1 MVTTMN
7 LDRGLI
13 KAHAKELI
21 KGKVM
26 KLFLTVFIIQ
36 CIALVPNIIS
46 AVVAEPQYQ
55 NFFENYGS
63 YFDDFDFDDEF
74 NDYRFENDDDYN
86 PYADDFENFGTD
98 NNSGKSDFYNFG
110 TNFVP
115 TNAKTEIAPQ
125 KSALNTVTSQAISY
139 LIIIVQILLMP
150 LAITLLYYFV
160 LFIRGKEFSGIDGLK
175 FIFKETFT
183 NNYGKKI
190 GVYLLRELISVGLV
204 FICMVPILIL
214 SALIIA
220 PIIASSAMTG
230 SDDAMIIAV
239 IVVMFIVMIALMIPA
254 IIFHYS
260 SYFAFEIMCD
270 NPHLSAWQAI
280 KLSKKMIKGN
290 RTELFVLDLSF
301 IPWALLC
308 VFLFPLIYVIPYV
321 QTTRA
326 LYYENFRIRALQQG
340 RVSEDDFLTDYQ
352 RMQKYAA
359 QNNGAYQQGANGYQQ
374 NSYNPNPQQPNAN
387 AQQGNYQ
394 GAYQQSGTAYQ
405 YNTTYQEVPKEQS
418 GTCDAS
424 QVQTPPYYAEPQGYS
439 QQSAPTAEP
448 QAATPPVDE
457 PQTATPDEPS
467 VGADAHIDPQK
478 ENKPAENAEPAPQT
492 EPLKPSEKYTPVT
505 PPTENYTPTEDT
517 NE

>member
-1 MVTTMN
+1 MN

-13 KAHAKELI
+13 KAQAKELI

-36 CIALVPNIIS
+36 CIVLVPNIIS
-46 AVVAEPQYQ
+46 TAISGPEYTRIVD
-55 NFFENYGS
+55 NYFNDI
-63 YFDDFDFDDEF
+63 FDDFDFDDEF

-115 TNAKTEIAPQ
+115 TNAKTEIALQ
-125 KSALNTVTSQAISY
+125 NAAISTATAY
-139 LIIIVQILLMP
+139 TISLLTFIAELLLIP
-150 LAITLLYYFV
+150 LSVTLLYFFV
-160 LFIRGKEFSGIDGLK
+160 LFIRGKEFSGTEGLK
-175 FIFKETFT
+175 FIFKESFT

-190 GVYLLRELISVGLV
+190 GVDVLRALIGIGLGIISWFILYIPV
-204 FICMVPILIL
+204 FI
-214 SALIIA
+214 
-220 PIIASSAMTG
+220 
-230 SDDAMIIAV
+230 
-239 IVVMFIVMIALMIPA
+239 FY
-254 IIFHYS
+254 YS
-260 SYFAFEIMCD
+260 SYFAYEIMCD
-270 NPHLSAWQAI
+270 NPQLSAWQAI

-308 VFLFPLIYVIPYV
+308 VFLFPLIYVVPYV

-424 QVQTPPYYAEPQGYS
+424 QVQTPPYYAEPQEFS

>member
-1 MVTTMN
+1 MN

-13 KAHAKELI
+13 KAQAKELI

-359 QNNGAYQQGANGYQQ
+359 QNNGAYQQGANGYQPNAYQQ
-374 NSYNPNPQQPNAN
+374 NPYNPQQPNA
-387 AQQGNYQ
+387 QQNTYQ
-394 GAYQQSGTAYQ
+394 PNGTPYQQ
-405 YNTTYQEVPKEQS
+405 NTTYQQVNTEQS
-418 GTCDAS
+418 GTCNAS
-424 QVQTPPYYAEPQGYS
+424 HVQSPPFYTVPPT
-439 QQSAPTAEP
+439 PTADSVGFGVP
-448 QAATPPVDE
+448 DE
-457 PQTATPDEPS
+457 PQSNPAPTVDSVGFGVSDEPS
-467 VGADAHIDPQK
+467 VGVDDHIEPQPTTD
-478 ENKPAENAEPAPQT
+478 PAETAEPEPQP
-492 EPLKPSEKYTPVT
+492 EQLKPSEKYTPVT
-505 PPTENYTPTEDT
+505 PPTENYTPTE
-517 NE
+517 E

>member
-13 KAHAKELI
+13 KAQAKELI
-21 KGKVM
+21 RGKVM

-46 AVVAEPQYQ
+46 AVVAEPQYE
-55 NFFENYGS
+55 NFYNNFGS

-98 NNSGKSDFYNFG
+98 NNSSKSDFYNFG
-110 TNFVP
+110 TNFMP

-125 KSALNTVTSQAISY
+125 NAATIVNATAARAISS
-139 LIIIVQILLMP
+139 LMNIVEILLVP
-150 LAITLLYYFV
+150 LAVTLAYFFV
-160 LFIRGKEFSGIDGLK
+160 LFIRGKEFSGTDGLK
-175 FIFKETFT
+175 FIFKEAFT

-190 GVYLLRELISVGLV
+190 GVVLLVELIAIGLAL
-204 FICMVPILIL
+204 ISLPILC
-214 SALIIA
+214 
-220 PIIASSAMTG
+220 
-230 SDDAMIIAV
+230 
-239 IVVMFIVMIALMIPA
+239 IPA
-254 IIFHYS
+254 FIFAYS

-270 NPHLSAWQAI
+270 NPQLSAWQAI

-308 VFLFPLIYVIPYV
+308 VFLFPAIYVIPYM
-321 QTTRA
+321 QTTKA

-374 NSYNPNPQQPNAN
+374 NSYNPNPQQPNTN

-424 QVQTPPYYAEPQGYS
+424 QVQTPPYYAEPQGFS
-439 QQSAPTAEP
+439 QQSAPTAKP

-467 VGADAHIDPQK
+467 VGVDDHIDPQPTTD
-478 ENKPAENAEPAPQT
+478 PAETAEPEPQT
-492 EPLKPSEKYTPVT
+492 EPLKPSEKYTPVI

>member
-13 KAHAKELI
+13 KAQAKQLI

-36 CIALVPNIIS
+36 CIVAVPNIINLAVS
-46 AVVAEPQYQ
+46 APEYENIFQ
-55 NFFENYGS
+55 NYGS

-74 NDYRFENDDDYN
+74 NNYQFEDDYDDDDYN

-125 KSALNTVTSQAISY
+125 NAAAIVNSSAARAISF
-139 LIIIVQILLMP
+139 LMNIVEILLVP
-150 LAITLLYYFV
+150 LAVTLAYFFV
-160 LFIRGKEFSGIDGLK
+160 LFIRGKEFSGVDGLK
-175 FIFKETFT
+175 FIFKEAFT

-190 GVYLLRELISVGLV
+190 GVVLLVELIAIGLA
-204 FICMVPILIL
+204 FISLPILC
-214 SALIIA
+214 
-220 PIIASSAMTG
+220 
-230 SDDAMIIAV
+230 
-239 IVVMFIVMIALMIPA
+239 IPA
-254 IIFHYS
+254 FIFAYS

-270 NPHLSAWQAI
+270 NPQLSAWQAI

-308 VFLFPLIYVIPYV
+308 VFLFPAIYVIPYM
-321 QTTRA
+321 QTTKA

-374 NSYNPNPQQPNAN
+374 NPYNPNPQQPNAN

-424 QVQTPPYYAEPQGYS
+424 HVQSPPFYTVPPT
-439 QQSAPTAEP
+439 PTADSVGFGVP
-448 QAATPPVDE
+448 DE
-457 PQTATPDEPS
+457 PQSNPAPTVDSVGFGVPDEPS
-467 VGADAHIDPQK
+467 VDVDAHIDPQPTTD
-478 ENKPAENAEPAPQT
+478 PAETAEPEPQP

-505 PPTENYTPTEDT
+505 PPTENYTPTE
-517 NE
+517 E

>member
-13 KAHAKELI
+13 KAQAKELI
-21 KGKVM
+21 RGKVM

-46 AVVAEPQYQ
+46 AVVAEPHYE
-55 NFFENYGS
+55 NFYNNFGN

-74 NDYRFENDDDYN
+74 NNYQFENDDGDDYN

-125 KSALNTVTSQAISY
+125 NAAAIVNSSAARAISF
-139 LIIIVQILLMP
+139 LMNIVEILLVP
-150 LAITLLYYFV
+150 LAVTLAYFFV
-160 LFIRGKEFSGIDGLK
+160 LFIRGKEFSGVDGLK
-175 FIFKETFT
+175 FIFKEAFT

-190 GVYLLRELISVGLV
+190 GVVLLVELIVIGLA
-204 FICMVPILIL
+204 FISLPILC
-214 SALIIA
+214 
-220 PIIASSAMTG
+220 
-230 SDDAMIIAV
+230 
-239 IVVMFIVMIALMIPA
+239 IPA
-254 IIFHYS
+254 FIFAYS

-270 NPHLSAWQAI
+270 NPQLSAWQAI

-308 VFLFPLIYVIPYV
+308 VFLFPAIYVIPYM
-321 QTTRA
+321 QTTKA

-374 NSYNPNPQQPNAN
+374 NPYNPNPQQPNAN
-387 AQQGNYQ
+387 AQPGNYQ

-424 QVQTPPYYAEPQGYS
+424 HVQTPPFYTAPQS
-439 QQSAPTAEP
+439 
-448 QAATPPVDE
+448 PVGVGVPDD
-457 PQTATPDEPS
+457 PQTADVPAENTTPDPVGFGVSDEPS
-467 VGADAHIDPQK
+467 VGVDDHIEPQPTTD
-478 ENKPAENAEPAPQT
+478 PAETAEPEPQP

-505 PPTENYTPTEDT
+505 PPTENYTPTE
-517 NE
+517 E

>member
-13 KAHAKELI
+13 KAQAKELI

-26 KLFLTVFIIQ
+26 KLFLTTLVIQLCLSVIPIINTAATTS
-36 CIALVPNIIS
+36 INDIKNIFRN
-46 AVVAEPQYQ
+46 P
-55 NFFENYGS
+55 ENY
-63 YFDDFDFDDEF
+63 FDNIFDFDDAFDFDDDF
-74 NDYRFENDDDYN
+74 NDYRFEDDDDDYYN
-86 PYADDFENFGTD
+86 QFEDNFNNFGTD
-98 NNSGKSDFYNFG
+98 NNSGKGDFYNFG

-115 TNAKTEIAPQ
+115 TNTKTEITPQ
-125 KSALNTVTSQAISY
+125 KAAAIVNSSAATALSLLMVIA
-139 LIIIVQILLMP
+139 QILLIP
-150 LAITLLYYFV
+150 LTVTLLYFFV

-190 GVYLLRELISVGLV
+190 GVALLRALIALGLGFVSWFILYIPV
-204 FICMVPILIL
+204 FI
-214 SALIIA
+214 
-220 PIIASSAMTG
+220 
-230 SDDAMIIAV
+230 
-239 IVVMFIVMIALMIPA
+239 FY
-254 IIFHYS
+254 YS
-260 SYFAFEIMCD
+260 SYFAYEIMCD
-270 NPHLSAWQAI
+270 NPQLSPWQAI

-301 IPWALLC
+301 IPWELLC
-308 VFLFPLIYVIPYV
+308 VFLFPLIYVVPYV

-359 QNNGAYQQGANGYQQ
+359 QNNNAYQQGANGYQQ
-374 NSYNPNPQQPNAN
+374 NSYNPNPQQPNGS
-387 AQQGNYQ
+387 AQQANYQ
-394 GAYQQSGTAYQ
+394 PNTNQYQYSGTYQQSE
-405 YNTTYQEVPKEQS
+405 NTQA

-424 QVQTPPYYAEPQGYS
+424 PIQTPPYYAEPQGFS
-439 QQSAPTAEP
+439 QQSAPTTAEP
-448 QAATPPVDE
+448 QTAAPPVDE
-457 PQTATPDEPS
+457 PQTGAPVEPQTADE
-467 VGADAHIDPQK
+467 
-478 ENKPAENAEPAPQT
+478 PAENEKP

-505 PPTENYTPTEDT
+505 PPTESYTPTEDT

>member
-1 MVTTMN
+1 MN

-13 KAHAKELI
+13 KAQAKELI

-36 CIALVPNIIS
+36 CIALVPNIVSTIIS
-46 AVVAEPQYQ
+46 IPEYR
-55 NFFENYGS
+55 NFINNYES
-63 YFDDFDFDDEF
+63 IFDFDDTFDFDDNF
-74 NDYRFENDDDYN
+74 NDNRFENDDDYN

-125 KSALNTVTSQAISY
+125 NAATIVNATAARAISS
-139 LIIIVQILLMP
+139 LMNIVKILLVP
-150 LAITLLYYFV
+150 LAVTLAYFFV
-160 LFIRGKEFSGIDGLK
+160 LFIRGKEFSGTDGLK
-175 FIFKETFT
+175 FIFKEAFT

-190 GVYLLRELISVGLV
+190 GVVLLVGLIAAGLALIS
-204 FICMVPILIL
+204 IPI
-214 SALIIA
+214 
-220 PIIASSAMTG
+220 
-230 SDDAMIIAV
+230 
-239 IVVMFIVMIALMIPA
+239 FCIPA
-254 IIFHYS
+254 IVFAYS
-260 SYFAFEIMCD
+260 SYFSFEIMCD
-270 NPHLSAWQAI
+270 NPQLSPWQAI

-301 IPWALLC
+301 IPWELLC
-308 VFLFPLIYVIPYV
+308 VFLFPAIYVIPYM
-321 QTTRA
+321 QTTKA

-374 NSYNPNPQQPNAN
+374 NPYNPNPQQPNGN
-387 AQQGNYQ
+387 AQQANYQ

-405 YNTTYQEVPKEQS
+405 YNTTYQEVPTEQS
-418 GTCDAS
+418 GSCDAS
-424 QVQTPPYYAEPQGYS
+424 HVQAPPYYAEPQ
-439 QQSAPTAEP
+439 P
-448 QAATPPVDE
+448 ATPPVDE
-457 PQTATPDEPS
+457 PQPTTD
-467 VGADAHIDPQK
+467 
-478 ENKPAENAEPAPQT
+478 PAETAEPELQT

-505 PPTENYTPTEDT
+505 TPTENYTSTE
-517 NE
+517 E

>member
-13 KAHAKELI
+13 KAQAKELI
-21 KGKVM
+21 RGKVM

-46 AVVAEPQYQ
+46 AVVAEPQYE
-55 NFFENYGS
+55 NFYNNFGS

-98 NNSGKSDFYNFG
+98 NNSSKSDFYNFG

-125 KSALNTVTSQAISY
+125 NAATIVNATAARAISS
-139 LIIIVQILLMP
+139 LMNIVEILLVP
-150 LAITLLYYFV
+150 LAVTLAYFFV
-160 LFIRGKEFSGIDGLK
+160 LFIRGKEFSGTDGLK
-175 FIFKETFT
+175 FIFKEAFT

-190 GVYLLRELISVGLV
+190 GVVLLIELIAIGLAL
-204 FICMVPILIL
+204 ISLPILC
-214 SALIIA
+214 
-220 PIIASSAMTG
+220 
-230 SDDAMIIAV
+230 
-239 IVVMFIVMIALMIPA
+239 IPA
-254 IIFHYS
+254 FIFAYS

-270 NPHLSAWQAI
+270 NPQLSAWQAI

-308 VFLFPLIYVIPYV
+308 VFLFPAIYVIPYM
-321 QTTRA
+321 QTTKA

-374 NSYNPNPQQPNAN
+374 NPYNPNPQQPNAN

-424 QVQTPPYYAEPQGYS
+424 HIQAPPYYAEPQGFS

-448 QAATPPVDE
+448 QTATPPVDE